1 MEPGRQPRIIIFMAR
16 SIAVLPKRRRG
27 RPATGRDPV
36 TAIRLSAEMR
46 KKVDAWAAGQADK
59 PSRSEA
65 IRRLVGLGLEY
76 LPPAPRHSKKKAAA
90 KASEMA
96 GTMIDWLSD
105 QSAPPEERAK
115 RKRRLIKGPAEF
127 RGIRSDL
134 PKPKG

>member
-1 MEPGRQPRIIIFMAR
+1 MVKSA
-16 SIAVLPKRRRG
+16 AAAAKKKRG

-36 TAIRLSAEMR
+36 TAIRLSTGMR
-46 KKVDAWAAGQADK
+46 KQVDAWAAGQTDK

-76 LPPAPRHSKKKAAA
+76 LPRAKQRTKKKAAA

-96 GTMIDWLSD
+96 GSMIDWLSD
-105 QSAPPEERAK
+105 RSAPPAERAK
-115 RKRRLIKGPAEF
+115 RKRRLVKGPEEF
-127 RGIRSDL
+127 REIRSDL